1 MGTLSKD
8 TFAGVTYAVMGMG
21 TEGGRTPYQITVAA
35 KNGWNGTP
43 IAASGY
49 SVGAMQ
55 FDFGQRS
62 GTTKNPNIDPLNGKP
77 YNVSFV
83 DAVNDW
89 AKSVGQSELSKDVTD
104 ALRRPGNSANFAW
117 IDTSDRDIMR
127 AFGQTP
133 AGQTW
138 INNHLEKGLIR
149 EYEPKVN
156 AVLGSSAFNGWSESD
171 LIVAASVLTKAQNQS
186 PNGGFS
192 NLNKTIQKS
201 AAENTA
207 YTLNDFLADT
217 KTVEATN
224 ANYHFTKAAD
234 IAKDYVALRN
244 SDEIG
249 PILKA
254 AETKIASADFSPTS
268 IGPDGDLWLTH
279 KITSDSKFRSSLVSA
294 AAQAHES
301 DTAPSVKPIQV
312 GKQTALV
319 VVIPEDDYLEIQ
331 APKGQQSVIIKD
343 GHSFFYDGGD
353 AEGRH
358 FAIKSLEVALATGW
372 TKPSDNKGTSLGAP
386 GHWEDTAKY
395 DEEGNVISSE
405 GRVWVSD
412 VPNAATQIGNS
423 NGSPTSAATPINHIG
438 GGGIYLSRDGASATL
453 PDGTLINAG
462 DGGHLALNL
471 QGGLVVTGPANGYG
485 DAEGSVRQVIT
496 YSAAGKLTGN
506 VLQQI
511 LPGQSQPLIQGQ
523 ERTLTYTTEDGA
535 LNTVSARFQVG
546 VGWVDSGTGES
557 VLGIRDIIANPQ
569 IGSSNNPIQWQAP
582 VAATPVQEATPAIT
596 EPSEKVTPTSTEPVT
611 FHQIERDGKTYTA
624 NPNGTLERPVAEH
637 PGWIELRDS
646 TGGGVIL
653 DRDGAVMAQLQP
665 GDRVSMMDDG
675 LIAINDH
682 KGNSVN
688 RTVDEGQAGAFYQH
702 PSNSTSVADA
712 ALEQL
717 VDTFTNIDTSQA
729 SPGMQYADAGNGGVV
744 SDGGG
749 GSSGSTGNSVSDHPL
764 APATSAPAAPET
776 IAISAPVTPN
786 LGTPQDLQTFL
797 SGPGASLSP
806 AQQTTLASQLGHL
819 GLGAV
824 DGNTL
829 SLHTLPGGGAL
840 LANAEG
846 DIVGEISVA
855 PNGSLHLQSNTIN
868 ADGSTSPVDVHVTG
882 SGQVM
887 SHTDYQLS
895 QTNAALNLIQGLD
908 GLQHWDKMDDLGHF
922 SSLLGLANSINTLS
936 DGSLGNLGGLNT
948 FSSYISLAQSLE
960 HGNVLGTL
968 SSINGLSGQA
978 IDGALNSALGST
990 GVPYLGIAMALN
1002 DFEHHPGQSLGS
1014 MIGMVWGP
1022 LGSAIGGMIGGLLDA
1037 AGVFGDNRP
1046 PPPEGVTHFEW
1057 DAGGNIQIHVDFNQS
1072 HGGEMAQ
1079 RTAQSVQGLLESI
1092 VQSINDRTA
1101 DVSDNV
1107 AINPYLLPRV
1117 GFSQAGGA
1125 WIEMTTPDGG
1135 SYREMIQGEN
1145 LAQRLFEILTE
1156 NGGIAPAWQVQTQL
1170 GHMQQL
1176 LDQGAG
1182 QGEIAAQLGAGAGGH
1197 AYHGNQAYAIEGNA
1211 TESADFKTQSFGA
1224 LVVHLGAGV
1233 MASDSVQAS
1242 TQALQ
1247 ALQAQHAEL
1256 KVATSELYRDTE
1268 GDDYYEKTQW
1278 VSATD
1283 ANGHVQGLLVLD
1295 YNGNGQIE
1303 TRDILNLG
1311 GNVGQDG
1318 NLANDALAATAHA
1331 HLQRNNVEWLDANG
1345 DGVLDARDPAFAAI
1359 RLWVDLNQDARLDA
1373 GEQADL
1379 ASLQITSID
1388 FRTGEVT
1395 YADGHRDALSA
1406 TTLQSD
1412 TEGVRYTQMQEA
1424 DAEGKLHTIN
1434 AGQML
1439 EHEGYQG
1446 QVQVVDQG
1454 GVTRWG
1460 TVREATF
1467 EQDALRTGD
1476 WEGTAEQDQHR
1487 HGGTNVASAPTQT
1500 SATGAV
1506 SLGTVKRVDEQGK
1519 ALTDKRVVFVPAI
1532 ATLGQERADST
1543 IDQMVRSAQE
1553 GAMAGGMGA
1562 GLGALSMVGLGAVQ
1576 TTAFAAPDTERMHGG
1591 YADGNNLETT
1601 ARTATQET
1609 TYAVRPDARRAYP
1622 GDAVPVEPVQGT
1634 WNEEPRRLV
1643 DAPPPPGVLADV
1655 DALQRAGLDL
1665 SAYAA
1670 NHTPVREIRAT
1681 LVSNATPDTAP
1692 AGDAASA
1699 VALPATTEMLL
1710 DLPKVVG
1717 EVLAG
1722 TEDTVLRIGT
1732 ELLLANDSTANADA
1746 PLRISAVG
1754 NASHGQVS
1762 LQTSINGAGQTVTEV
1777 VFLPDPD
1784 FYGTASFTYT
1794 VTDPY
1799 GLSSTVTA
1807 TLLVENVNDAPYA
1820 QGEVVS
1826 GASEDA
1832 TFLIDKTVLLANDGD
1847 VDDVHSALNI
1857 GWVGNAAH
1865 GSVSLDANGN
1875 VVFTPDLNFNGNAEF
1890 EYRTVDPAGLLSPT
1904 VQVVIPVAA
1913 VNDAPLAVDDQ
1924 FQTYVNSTMTIGFAQ
1939 LIGNDS
1945 DVENDTLS
1953 LVDVGN
1959 ASHGAVSIVNGQV
1972 KFVPTAGYTGTASF
1986 DYLADDGNG
1995 GQTWATAFV
2004 EVKPPPNLYASV
2016 NLYGAS
2022 FYGTGYNSGWRIDM
2036 ADVSFGISDDGD
2048 TAFSSVVLQSLSVLR
2063 TDYSRPEG
2071 SPGDYYYPYYAWQS
2085 MAGVNAFSYN
2095 NTYMN
2100 LDVQRGYG
2108 FTDFQSTWRI
2118 TDDRG
2123 LTNIWHLNYSVSGG
2137 ATSYMEYSG
2146 YVGPVVLSLDGSA
2159 PSYISTQYS
2168 QVRYDLDTD
2177 GIADKVAWAAPGS
2190 GVLGIDLNGD
2200 HQISNASE
2208 FAFKQ
2213 YVEGAQTDLEGL
2225 KAFDTNGNGVLDA
2238 GDAQWAKFGVWED
2251 KNADGQTQAGEYLT
2265 LDALGIATINLQSN
2279 GQMHSG
2285 AVAGGRA
2292 NTDVTVMGDTTI
2304 TRADGSTG
2312 VAADA
2317 MLAYQS
2323 GVHAQAAE
2331 ADLARMALLFNQMAN
2346 TSLSQDAEPLGFV
2359 PTQPPEA
2366 AVAHEELL
2374 ALQAA

>member
-35 KNGWNGTP
+35 KGGWNGTP

-62 GTTKNPNIDPLNGKP
+62 GTAKNPNIDPLNGKP

-89 AKSVGQSELSKDVTD
+89 AKSVGQSELSTDVTD
-104 ALRRPGNSANFAW
+104 ALRRPGNSANFSW

-133 AGQTW
+133 VGQTW

-192 NLNKTIQKS
+192 TLNKTIQKS
-201 AAENTA
+201 AAESTA

-249 PILKA
+249 PIIKA

-279 KITSDSKFRSSLVSA
+279 QITSNSKFRSSLVSA
-294 AAQAHES
+294 AAQAHEN
-301 DTAPSVKPIQV
+301 DTPPSVKTVQV

-319 VVIPEDDYLEIQ
+319 VVIPEEDYLEIQ

-386 GHWEDTAKY
+386 GHWEDTTKY

-412 VPNAATQIGNS
+412 FPNAATQIS
-423 NGSPTSAATPINHIG
+423 NGNPTSTATAINHIG
-438 GGGIYLSRDGASATL
+438 DGAIYLSRDGASATL

-485 DAEGSVRQVIT
+485 DADGFVRRVIT
-496 YSAAGKLTGN
+496 YSATGKLTGS

-511 LPGQSQPLIQGQ
+511 LPGQCEPLVQGQ
-523 ERTLTYTTEDGA
+523 ERILTYTTEDGTP
-535 LNTVSARFQVG
+535 NTVTARFQVG

-569 IGSSNNPIQWQAP
+569 IGSSDHPIQWHAP
-582 VAATPVQEATPAIT
+582 VAATPVQEATPATT
-596 EPSEKVTPTSTEPVT
+596 ESAEKVTPTSSEPVALN
-611 FHQIERDGKTYTA
+611 QIERDGQTYTA
-624 NPNGTLERPVAEH
+624 NPNGTIERPVAEH
-637 PGWIELRDS
+637 PGWVELRDS

-665 GDRVSMMDDG
+665 GDRIGMMDDG
-675 LIAINDH
+675 RITINDSN
-682 KGNSVN
+682 GNSVN
-688 RTVDEGQAGAFYQH
+688 RTVDETQSGAFYQH
-702 PSNSTSVADA
+702 PISSTPVGDA
-712 ALEQL
+712 S
-717 VDTFTNIDTSQA
+717 DTT
-729 SPGMQYADAGNGGVV
+729 GNNDVV
-744 SDGGG
+744 SDAGANGT
-749 GSSGSTGNSVSDHPL
+749 SSSASNHSL
-764 APATSAPAAPET
+764 AHAESAPAATQT
-776 IAISAPVTPN
+776 IAVNPN
-786 LGTPQDLQTFL
+786 PGTPQDLRAYL
-797 SGPGASLSP
+797 DGPGTSLSA
-806 AQQTTLASQLGHL
+806 AQQYVLATQLGHL

-829 SLHTLPGGGAL
+829 SLHTLSGGGAL
-840 LANAEG
+840 LANADG
-846 DIVGEISVA
+846 DIVGEISIA
-855 PNGSLHLQSNTIN
+855 PNGSLHLQANTVN

-882 SGQVM
+882 AGQVM

-948 FSSYISLAQSLE
+948 FSSYVGLAQSLE
-960 HGNVLGTL
+960 HGNMLGTL

-978 IDGALNSALGST
+978 IDGALNTALGST

-1002 DFEHHPGQSLGS
+1002 DFEHHPGQSIGS
-1014 MIGMVWGP
+1014 LVGMYFGP
-1022 LGSAIGGMIGGLLDA
+1022 LGSALGGMIGGLLDA

-1046 PPPEGVTHFEW
+1046 PPPEGATHFEW
-1057 DAGGNIQIHVDFNQS
+1057 DASGNIQIHVDFNQS

-1092 VQSINDRTA
+1092 VQSINERTT
-1101 DVSDNV
+1101 DTSDNV

-1135 SYREMIQGEN
+1135 HYREMIQGQN
-1145 LAQRLFEILTE
+1145 LAQRLFDILTE

-1182 QGEIAAQLGAGAGGH
+1182 QGEIAAQLGVGAGGH

-1233 MASDSVQAS
+1233 VASDAVQAS
-1242 TQALQ
+1242 TQALHD
-1247 ALQAQHAEL
+1247 LQDQQTEHR
-1256 KVATSELYRDTE
+1256 VATSELYRDTE
-1268 GDDYYEKTQW
+1268 GDGYYERTQW

-1311 GNVGQDG
+1311 GNAGQEG
-1318 NLANDALAATAHA
+1318 NLTNDATQATASE

-1345 DGVLDARDPAFAAI
+1345 DGVLDASDPAFAAI
-1359 RLWVDLNQDARLDA
+1359 RLWVDVNQDAQLDA
-1373 GEQADL
+1373 GEQTDL
-1379 ASLQITSID
+1379 ASLKITSIN
-1388 FRTGEVT
+1388 FQTGEVT
-1395 YADGHRDALSA
+1395 YADGHRDALSS

-1424 DAEGKLHTIN
+1424 DAEGNLHTIN

-1454 GVTRWG
+1454 GGTRWG
-1460 TVREATF
+1460 TVRETTF

-1506 SLGTVKRVDEQGK
+1506 SLGSVKRADEQGK

-1532 ATLGQERADST
+1532 ATLGQERADSA

-1553 GAMAGGMGA
+1553 GAMAGGIGA
-1562 GLGALSMVGLGAVQ
+1562 GLGALAMVGLGAVQ
-1576 TTAFAAPDTERMHGG
+1576 TIAFAAPDTERVHGG
-1591 YADGNNLETT
+1591 YANDDGFEAT
-1601 ARTATQET
+1601 ARTTTQET
-1609 TYAVRPDARRAYP
+1609 KYAVRPDASRAYP
-1622 GDAVPVEPVQGT
+1622 GDVVPAAPMQGT
-1634 WNEEPRRLV
+1634 WQEEPRRLV

-1692 AGDAASA
+1692 AGDAAST

-1710 DLPKVVG
+1710 DLPKVAG

-1732 ELLLANDSTANADA
+1732 KLLLANDSTANADA
-1746 PLRISAVG
+1746 PLHISAVG
-1754 NASHGQVS
+1754 NANHGQVS
-1762 LQTSINGAGQTVTEV
+1762 LQTSVNGAGQTVTEV

-1799 GLSSTVTA
+1799 GLSSTATA

-1826 GASEDA
+1826 GASEDVF
-1832 TFLIDKTVLLANDGD
+1832 FLIDKTVLLANDGD
-1847 VDDVHSALNI
+1847 VDNATTTLAI

-1865 GSVSLDANGN
+1865 GTVSLDANGN
-1875 VVFTPDLNFNGNAEF
+1875 VVFSPDLNFNGNAEF
-1890 EYRTVDPAGLLSPT
+1890 EYRTVDPSGLLSPA
-1904 VQVVIPVAA
+1904 VQVVMPVAA

-1924 FQTYVNSTMTIGFAQ
+1924 FQTYKNSTMTIGFAQ

-1945 DVENDTLS
+1945 DIENGTLS

-1972 KFVPTAGYTGTASF
+1972 EFVPTAGYTGAASF

-2022 FYGTGYNSGWRIDM
+2022 FYGTGGNSGWRIDM
-2036 ADVSFGISDDGD
+2036 ADVSFGVSDDGD
-2048 TAFSSVVLQSLSVLR
+2048 TAFSSVALQSLSVLR

-2071 SPGDYYYPYYAWQS
+2071 SPGDYYFPYYAWQS

-2108 FTDFQSTWRI
+2108 FIDFHSTWRI

-2146 YVGPVVLSLDGSA
+2146 YVGPVVLALDGSA
-2159 PSYISTQYS
+2159 PSYIGTHYS
-2168 QVRYDLDTD
+2168 QVRYDMDMD
-2177 GIADKVAWAAPGS
+2177 GLADKVAWAAPGS

-2213 YVEGAQTDLEGL
+2213 YVDGAQTDLEGL
-2225 KAFDTNGNGVLDA
+2225 RTFDTNGNGVLDA

-2279 GQMHSG
+2279 AQMHSG
-2285 AVAGGRA
+2285 AIAGGGA
-2292 NTDVTVMGDTTI
+2292 NTDVTVMGDTTF
-2304 TRADGSTG
+2304 TRTDGSTG
-2312 VAADA
+2312 MAADA

-2346 TSLSQDAEPLGFV
+2346 TSLSQDAEPLGFIPV
-2359 PTQPPEA
+2359 QPTE
-2366 AVAHEELL
+2366 VSLVHEELL
-2374 ALQAA
+2374 ALQAAQ